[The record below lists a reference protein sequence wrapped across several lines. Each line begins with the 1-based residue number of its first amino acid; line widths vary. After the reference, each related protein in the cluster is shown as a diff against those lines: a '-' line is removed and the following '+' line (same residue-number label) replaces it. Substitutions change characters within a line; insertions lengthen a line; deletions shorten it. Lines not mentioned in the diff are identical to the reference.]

1 MSHTPSSENIASS
14 HERHTKCHTKSKHVV
29 LITCNILDF
38 SGSPYSPHPPS
49 IPLNPGHE
57 KGNKVEDSIV
67 IRFWL
72 HLREYKVIP
81 GQEEQTSGRI
91 HTYGE
96 DLEDGD
102 GFVTI

>member
-1 MSHTPSSENIASS
+1 
-14 HERHTKCHTKSKHVV
+14 
-29 LITCNILDF
+29 
-38 SGSPYSPHPPS
+38 
-49 IPLNPGHE
+49 
-57 KGNKVEDSIV
+57 VEDSIV